1 MGYCSDDLTG
11 AAAFGINSEVRL
23 SGAIRLPMS
32 TMQRYKG
39 GRVTHIKVA
48 LGEGVEKPS
57 VWIRTSLTESSKV
70 SQSIS
75 QPVNGWNDV
84 QLNRPLTIDGSDLY
98 IGFTYTQPAGVK
110 GILTKGEGNANTS
123 LLAIDNIWDD
133 FHNDGVGILC
143 IQAVVEADLPE
154 HDLGVIAVETD
165 SLFYHQSGQVQ
176 VTATIENLGTGNTNG
191 YYLAW
196 SIDGQVVN
204 ADKILYEAPAPG
216 ETFTAHKTFNL
227 NTLSEGAHKV
237 EVILNGGEADEKTDN
252 NICQSNFYTY
262 KTCYGHKVLLEHFTS
277 LPCVNCPPVDQLL
290 ESVVSKRNDVVW
302 AAHHVGYRNDEFTID
317 ASEPYIKFGVLGNPY
332 VMLDRYPVGEE
343 TPAFTISNYT
353 ADQLSATFDKT
364 SQRPAFVQLEA
375 QLEAEGRQLKATI
388 GGQAWKCF
396 QELYPRATINVFIV
410 EDDVPAVGSQ
420 AGDSN
425 KKRHDNIVRAILTR
439 QSGDLPTWTEANTF
453 AQTYTAEA
461 DASWNLSN
469 LRVVVFAT
477 AAADRSTGY
486 PTGEVLN
493 ATQAPIS
500 LQAQATL
507 PYRQTFDDVSDF
519 ETFIVED
526 GNNDESTWQYDDI
539 MLAAKSERNYDADD
553 WLITPAFEL
562 KKGQTYQLKFN
573 AYNELEDTET
583 IDIFMGTGSTA
594 SALTTNIMPATT
606 VTAITATTFTVT
618 FVADNT
624 DFYRIGFHHR
634 TTGNPYFNFL
644 YIDNITLEEVTS
656 QAAPAA
662 VTDLIVTPGEK
673 GALSATIT
681 LRTPKQTIDEQPLTQ
696 LNKVDLY
703 RDGQLLH
710 SFASPAIDAELTYDD
725 TEGLSNGSHTY
736 KAIAVNSKGSSS
748 PTETTTYIGID
759 VPGPVENLHFTYDYD
774 THKATVSWDA
784 PSMGAHGGYVDTS
797 NLRYSLRKYPM
808 SSGKTITAPISTTH
822 YEEEF
827 DIEWLIAAA
836 EERYR
841 ETEEAYGI
849 PVAHTIVIDGQGL
862 TYYFV
867 KAISDIGEGA
877 ETTSES
883 RIIGEPYPLPFAES
897 FSGAIPSHFWHKPV
911 TSLRNRWYE
920 MSDNRYSQDGDNGF
934 LAYTVSVIEG
944 NDTNIEET
952 AIAHTGRLDLSK
964 ATTPVISL
972 YYFIPYTM
980 SHPLNIKVSDDGLNF
995 TTIGTIDTSDET
1007 MTGRYV
1013 RAIIPLTGISNPS
1026 SCYVGLEGTLTN
1038 SSELIYVDNITIYDQ
1053 KNYDLAAHLAH
1064 LPSHL
1069 WSGEPRIVKVDV
1081 SNIGETD
1088 VEAEAYDVD
1097 ILVDGQLCGHASGTT
1112 VKVGETETVSVA
1124 VTATVNMAS
1133 TSEIFAR
1140 VNYAADEN
1148 TDNNTSNTA
1157 NIKVRT
1163 PSFPVPQHPVIS
1175 SGVSIL
1181 SWNTPEPPRS
1191 QDETVTES
1199 FEDYEDFTTTDLGD
1213 WVLIDGDKNLTY
1225 SWGEDYNWPNRTR
1238 PHAFIVMTPAE
1249 VELSNGG
1256 KGLSPSWQAH
1266 SGAKMLMSS
1275 SSYEAN
1281 DWLISPDLSGSA
1293 QTITFFARGTNSYA
1307 ESFEVLYSTTDN
1319 EPESFTAIGKTVAF
1333 KGAEWKQYT
1342 YQLPEGS
1349 RYFAIRKVTNDGN
1362 MLFIDDITFVPE
1374 THARQDLT
1382 LLGYNVYCDG
1392 ERINDVL
1399 ITGNSFGE
1407 IGNGDYYVTAVYDKG
1422 ESALSEKAIRNQT
1435 GIRELPAD
1443 TEKTSRLYDLM
1454 GRPVSG
1460 KQKGIYIQGGK
1471 KVIKN

>member
-1 MGYCSDDLTG
+1 
-11 AAAFGINSEVRL
+11 
-23 SGAIRLPMS
+23 MS
-32 TMQRYKG
+32 TMQRYKD

-84 QLNRPLTIDGSDLY
+84 ELNRPLTIDGSDLY

-110 GILTKGEGNANTS
+110 GIFTKGEGNANTS
-123 LLAIDNIWDD
+123 LLAIDNVWDD

-143 IQAVVEADLPE
+143 IQAIVEADLPE
-154 HDLGVIAVETD
+154 HDLGIITVETD

-176 VTATIENLGTGNTNG
+176 VSATIENLGTASTNG
-191 YYLAW
+191 YHLIW

-204 ADKILYEAPAPG
+204 ADKVLYEAPAPG
-216 ETFTAHKTFNL
+216 ETFTTNKAFSL
-227 NTLSEGAHKV
+227 NSLSEGMHKV
-237 EVILNGGEADEKTDN
+237 EVRLNGDNTDEKTDN
-252 NICQSNFYTY
+252 NTCQSTFYTY
-262 KTCYGHKVLLEHFTS
+262 TATYNRKVLLEHFTS
-277 LPCVNCPPVDQLL
+277 LPCVNCPPIDQLL
-290 ESVVSKRNDVVW
+290 ESVVSTRNDVVW

-317 ASEPYIKFGVLGNPY
+317 ASEPYVKFGVLGNPY
-332 VMLDRYPVGEE
+332 VMLDRCAMADE
-343 TPAFTISNYT
+343 TPAFTIGNYT

-364 SQRPAFVQLEA
+364 SQRPTFVQLDA
-375 QLEAEGRQLKATI
+375 QLEAEGRLLKATI

-396 QELYPRATINVFIV
+396 QEIYPRATLNVFIV
-410 EDDVPAVGSQ
+410 EDDVPAVGTQ

-439 QSGDLPTWTEANTF
+439 QSGDLPTWTEGNTF
-453 AQTYTAEA
+453 TETFSTEA

-469 LRVVVFAT
+469 LRVVAFVT
-477 AAADRSTGY
+477 AAADRRTGY

-493 ATQAPIS
+493 ATQASIS
-500 LQAQATL
+500 LQAQTKL

-526 GNNDESTWQYDDI
+526 DNNDGATWQYDDI
-539 MLAAKSERNYDADD
+539 MLAAKSERNDDADD
-553 WLITPAFEL
+553 WLITPTFEL

-583 IDIFMGTGSTA
+583 IDIFMGTGNTA
-594 SALTTNIMPATT
+594 SALTTNIMPATA
-606 VTAITATTFTVT
+606 VTAITPTTFTVT
-618 FVADNT
+618 FVAEST

-644 YIDNITLEEVTS
+644 YIDDISLEEVTS

-662 VTDLIVTPGEK
+662 VTDLIVTPGEQ

-696 LNKVDLY
+696 LDKVDLY

-710 SFASPAIDAELTYDD
+710 SFASPAIDAELTYND

-736 KAIAVNSKGSSS
+736 KAIAVNSKGNSS

-759 VPGPVENLHFTYDYD
+759 VPGPVENLHFAYDYD
-774 THKATVSWDA
+774 THKATVTWDA
-784 PSMGAHGGYVDTS
+784 PSIGAHGGYVDAN

-808 SSGKTITAPISTTH
+808 SPGKTITGPISATH
-822 YEEEF
+822 FEEEF
-827 DIEWLIAAA
+827 DIDWLTAAA

-841 ETEEAYGI
+841 EAEETYGI

-877 ETTSES
+877 EATSES
-883 RIIGEPYPLPFAES
+883 RIIGEPYALPFAES
-897 FSGAIPSHFWHKPV
+897 FADAMPSHFWYKPV
-911 TSLRNRWYE
+911 TALRNRWYE
-920 MSDNRYSQDGDNGF
+920 MADNRFSQDGDNGF

-980 SHPLNIKVSDDGLNF
+980 RYPLSIKVSGDGQNF
-995 TTIGTIDTSDET
+995 TTIGTIDTADET

-1013 RAIIPLTGISNPS
+1013 RAIVPLTGISNPS
-1026 SCYVGLEGTLTN
+1026 SCYVGLESTLTS

-1053 KNYDLAAHLAH
+1053 KSYDLAASLAH

-1069 WSGEPRIVKVDV
+1069 WSGEPRTVSVDV
-1081 SNIGETD
+1081 SNIGEAD
-1088 VEAEAYDVD
+1088 VEAGAYDVD
-1097 ILVDGQLCGHASGTT
+1097 ILVDGRICGNATGTA
-1112 VKVGETETVSVA
+1112 VKVGETATINVA
-1124 VTATVNMAS
+1124 ATANAS
-1133 TSEIFAR
+1133 MSYTSEICAR

-1148 TDNNTSNTA
+1148 TDNNTSDA
-1157 NIKVRT
+1157 ASIKVKC
-1163 PSFPVPQHPVIS
+1163 PSFPVPQQPVIS
-1175 SGVSIL
+1175 SGVTIL
-1181 SWNTPEPPRS
+1181 EWNAPEPPRT

-1199 FEDYEDFTTTDLGD
+1199 FEEYEDFTTTDLGD
-1213 WVLIDGDKNLTY
+1213 WVLIDLDQHLTY

-1256 KGLSPSWQAH
+1256 KGLSASWQAH

-1275 SSYEAN
+1275 SSYEAD

-1293 QTITFFARGTNSYA
+1293 QTITFYARGTNSYS
-1307 ESFEVLYSTTDN
+1307 ESFEVLYSTTDD
-1319 EPESFTAIGKTVAF
+1319 EPESFTAIGKKVAF

-1349 RYFAIRKVTNDGN
+1349 RYFAIHKVTNDGDKF
-1362 MLFIDDITFVPE
+1362 FIDDITFIPE

-1382 LLGYNVYCDG
+1382 LLGYNIYCDG
-1392 ERINDVL
+1392 ERVNDAL
-1399 ITGNSFGE
+1399 ITGNTFSE
-1407 IGNGDYYVTAVYDKG
+1407 IGDGDYYVTAVYDKG
-1422 ESALSEKAIRNQT
+1422 ESALSEKAIRNHT
-1435 GIRELPAD
+1435 GISELPAD

-1454 GRPVSG
+1454 GRPATG

>member
-1 MGYCSDDLTG
+1 
-11 AAAFGINSEVRL
+11 
-23 SGAIRLPMS
+23 MS
-32 TMQRYKG
+32 TMQRYKD

-84 QLNRPLTIDGSDLY
+84 ELNRPLTIDGSDLY

-123 LLAIDNIWDD
+123 LLAIDNVWDD

-143 IQAVVEADLPE
+143 IQAIVEADLPE
-154 HDLGVIAVETD
+154 HDLGIIAVETD

-176 VTATIENLGTGNTNG
+176 VSATIENLGTASTNG
-191 YYLAW
+191 YHLIW

-204 ADKILYEAPAPG
+204 ADKVLYEAPAPG
-216 ETFTAHKTFNL
+216 ETFTTNKAFSVNS
-227 NTLSEGAHKV
+227 LSEGMHKV
-237 EVILNGGEADEKTDN
+237 EVRLNGDNTDEKTEN
-252 NICQSNFYTY
+252 NTCQSTFYTY
-262 KTCYGHKVLLEHFTS
+262 TATYNRKVLLEHFTS
-277 LPCVNCPPVDQLL
+277 LPCVNCPPIDQLL
-290 ESVVSKRNDVVW
+290 ESVVSTRNDVVW

-317 ASEPYIKFGVLGNPY
+317 ASEPYVKFGVLGNPY
-332 VMLDRYPVGEE
+332 VMLDRCAMADE
-343 TPAFTISNYT
+343 TPAFTIGNYT

-364 SQRPAFVQLEA
+364 SQRPTFMQLDA
-375 QLEAEGRQLKATI
+375 QLEAEGRLLKATI

-396 QELYPRATINVFIV
+396 QEIYPRATLNVFIV
-410 EDDVPAVGSQ
+410 EDDVPAVGTQ

-425 KKRHDNIVRAILTR
+425 KKRHNNIVRAILTR
-439 QSGDLPTWTEANTF
+439 QSGDLPTWTEGNTF
-453 AQTYTAEA
+453 TETFSTEA

-469 LRVVVFAT
+469 LRVVAFVT
-477 AAADRSTGY
+477 AAADRRTGY

-493 ATQAPIS
+493 ATQASIS
-500 LQAQATL
+500 LQAQTKL

-526 GNNDESTWQYDDI
+526 DNNDGATWQYDDI
-539 MLAAKSERNYDADD
+539 MLAAKSERNDDADD
-553 WLITPAFEL
+553 WLITPTFEL

-583 IDIFMGTGSTA
+583 IDIFMGTGNTA
-594 SALTTNIMPATT
+594 SALTTNIMPATA
-606 VTAITATTFTVT
+606 VTAITPTTFTVT
-618 FVADNT
+618 FVAEST

-644 YIDNITLEEVTS
+644 YIDDISLEEVTS

-662 VTDLIVTPGEK
+662 VTDLIVTPGEQ

-696 LNKVDLY
+696 LDKVDLY

-710 SFASPAIDAELTYDD
+710 SFASPAIDAELTYND

-759 VPGPVENLHFTYDYD
+759 VPGPVENLHFAYDYD
-774 THKATVSWDA
+774 THKATVTWDA
-784 PSMGAHGGYVDTS
+784 PSIGAHGGYVDAN

-808 SSGKTITAPISTTH
+808 SPGKTITGPISATH
-822 YEEEF
+822 FEEEF
-827 DIEWLIAAA
+827 DIDWLTAAA

-841 ETEEAYGI
+841 EAEETYGI

-877 ETTSES
+877 EATSES
-883 RIIGEPYPLPFAES
+883 RIIGEPYALPFAES
-897 FSGAIPSHFWHKPV
+897 FADAMPSHFWYKPV
-911 TSLRNRWYE
+911 TALRNRWYE
-920 MSDNRYSQDGDNGF
+920 MADNRFSQDGDNGF

-980 SHPLNIKVSDDGLNF
+980 RYPLSIKVSGDGQNF

-1013 RAIIPLTGISNPS
+1013 RAIVPLTGISNPS
-1026 SCYVGLEGTLTN
+1026 SCYVGLESTLTS

-1053 KNYDLAAHLAH
+1053 KSYDLAASLAH

-1069 WSGEPRIVKVDV
+1069 WSGEPRTVSVDV
-1081 SNIGETD
+1081 SNIGEAD
-1088 VEAEAYDVD
+1088 VEAGAYDVD
-1097 ILVDGQLCGHASGTT
+1097 ILVDGRICGNATGTA
-1112 VKVGETETVSVA
+1112 VKVGETATINVA
-1124 VTATVNMAS
+1124 ATANAS
-1133 TSEIFAR
+1133 MSYTSEICAR

-1148 TDNNTSNTA
+1148 TDNNTSDA
-1157 NIKVRT
+1157 ASIKVKC
-1163 PSFPVPQHPVIS
+1163 PSFPVPQQPVIS
-1175 SGVSIL
+1175 SGVTIL
-1181 SWNTPEPPRS
+1181 EWNAPEPPRT

-1199 FEDYEDFTTTDLGD
+1199 FEEYEDFTTTDLGD
-1213 WVLIDGDKNLTY
+1213 WVLIDLDQHLTY

-1256 KGLSPSWQAH
+1256 KGLSASWQAH

-1275 SSYEAN
+1275 SSYEAD

-1293 QTITFFARGTNSYA
+1293 QTITFYARGTNSYS
-1307 ESFEVLYSTTDN
+1307 ESFEVLYSTTDD
-1319 EPESFTAIGKTVAF
+1319 EPESFTAIGKKVAF

-1349 RYFAIRKVTNDGN
+1349 RYFAIHKVTNDGDKF
-1362 MLFIDDITFVPE
+1362 FIDDITFIPE

-1382 LLGYNVYCDG
+1382 LLGYNIYCDG
-1392 ERINDVL
+1392 ERVNDAL
-1399 ITGNSFGE
+1399 ITGNTFSE
-1407 IGNGDYYVTAVYDKG
+1407 IGDGDYYVTAVYDKG
-1422 ESALSEKAIRNQT
+1422 ESALSEKAIRNHT
-1435 GIRELPAD
+1435 GISELPAD

-1454 GRPVSG
+1454 GRPATG

>member
-1 MGYCSDDLTG
+1 
-11 AAAFGINSEVRL
+11 
-23 SGAIRLPMS
+23 
-32 TMQRYKG
+32 MQRYKD

-84 QLNRPLTIDGSDLY
+84 ELNRPLTIDGSDLY

-123 LLAIDNIWDD
+123 LLAIDNVWDD

-143 IQAVVEADLPE
+143 IQAIVEADLPE
-154 HDLGVIAVETD
+154 HDLGIIAVETD

-176 VTATIENLGTGNTNG
+176 VSATIENLGTASTNG
-191 YYLAW
+191 YHLIW

-204 ADKILYEAPAPG
+204 ADKVLYEAPAPG
-216 ETFTAHKTFNL
+216 ETFTTNKAFSL
-227 NTLSEGAHKV
+227 NSLSEGMHKV
-237 EVILNGGEADEKTDN
+237 EVRLNGDNTDEKTDN
-252 NICQSNFYTY
+252 NTCQSTFYTY
-262 KTCYGHKVLLEHFTS
+262 TATYNRKVLLEHFTS
-277 LPCVNCPPVDQLL
+277 LPCVNCPPIDQLL
-290 ESVVSKRNDVVW
+290 ESVVSTRNDVVW

-317 ASEPYIKFGVLGNPY
+317 ASEPYVKFGVLGNPY
-332 VMLDRYPVGEE
+332 VMLDRYAMADE
-343 TPAFTISNYT
+343 TPAFTIGNYT

-364 SQRPAFVQLEA
+364 SQRPTFVQLDA
-375 QLEAEGRQLKATI
+375 QLEAEGRLLKATI

-396 QELYPRATINVFIV
+396 QEIYPRATLNVFIV
-410 EDDVPAVGSQ
+410 EDDVPAVGTQ

-425 KKRHDNIVRAILTR
+425 KKRHNNIVRAILTR
-439 QSGDLPTWTEANTF
+439 QSGDLPTWTEGNTF
-453 AQTYTAEA
+453 TETFSTEA

-469 LRVVVFAT
+469 LRVVAFVT
-477 AAADRSTGY
+477 AAADRRTGY

-500 LQAQATL
+500 LQAQTKL

-526 GNNDESTWQYDDI
+526 DNNDGATWQYDDI
-539 MLAAKSERNYDADD
+539 MLAAKSERNDDADD
-553 WLITPAFEL
+553 WLITPTFEL

-583 IDIFMGTGSTA
+583 IDIFMGTGNTA
-594 SALTTNIMPATT
+594 SALTTNIMPATA
-606 VTAITATTFTVT
+606 VTAITPTTFTVT
-618 FVADNT
+618 FVAEST

-644 YIDNITLEEVTS
+644 YIDDISLEEVTS

-662 VTDLIVTPGEK
+662 VTDLIVTPGEQ

-696 LNKVDLY
+696 LDKVDLY

-710 SFASPAIDAELTYDD
+710 SFASPAIDAELTYND

-759 VPGPVENLHFTYDYD
+759 VPGPVENLHFAYDYD
-774 THKATVSWDA
+774 THKATVTWDA
-784 PSMGAHGGYVDTS
+784 PSIGAHGGYVDAN

-808 SSGKTITAPISTTH
+808 SPGKTITGPISATH
-822 YEEEF
+822 FEEEF
-827 DIEWLIAAA
+827 DIDWLTAAA

-841 ETEEAYGI
+841 EAEETYGI

-877 ETTSES
+877 EATSES
-883 RIIGEPYPLPFAES
+883 RIIGEPYALPFAES
-897 FSGAIPSHFWHKPV
+897 FADAMPSHFWYKPV
-911 TSLRNRWYE
+911 TALRNRWYE
-920 MSDNRYSQDGDNGF
+920 MADNRFSQDGDKGF
-934 LAYTVSVIEG
+934 IAYTVSVIEG

-980 SHPLNIKVSDDGLNF
+980 RYPLSIKVSGDGQNF

-1013 RAIIPLTGISNPS
+1013 RAIVPLTGISNPS
-1026 SCYVGLEGTLTN
+1026 SCYVGLESTLTS

-1053 KNYDLAAHLAH
+1053 KSYDLAASLAH

-1069 WSGEPRIVKVDV
+1069 WSGEPRTVSVDV
-1081 SNIGETD
+1081 SNIGEAD
-1088 VEAEAYDVD
+1088 VEAGAYDVD
-1097 ILVDGQLCGHASGTT
+1097 ILVDGRICGNATGTA
-1112 VKVGETETVSVA
+1112 VKVGETATINVA
-1124 VTATVNMAS
+1124 ATANASMSS
-1133 TSEIFAR
+1133 TSEICAR

-1148 TDNNTSNTA
+1148 TDNNTSDA
-1157 NIKVRT
+1157 ASIKVKC
-1163 PSFPVPQHPVIS
+1163 PSFPVPQQPVIS
-1175 SGVSIL
+1175 SGVTIL
-1181 SWNTPEPPRS
+1181 EWIAPEPPRS

-1213 WVLIDGDKNLTY
+1213 WVLIDLDQHLTY

-1256 KGLSPSWQAH
+1256 KGLSASWQAH

-1275 SSYEAN
+1275 SSYEAD

-1293 QTITFFARGTNSYA
+1293 QTITFYARGTNSYS
-1307 ESFEVLYSTTDN
+1307 ESFEVLYSTTDD
-1319 EPESFTAIGKTVAF
+1319 EPESFTAIGKKVAF

-1349 RYFAIRKVTNDGN
+1349 RYFAIHKVTNDGDKF
-1362 MLFIDDITFVPE
+1362 FIDDITFIPE

-1392 ERINDVL
+1392 ERVNDAL
-1399 ITGNSFGE
+1399 ITGNTFSE
-1407 IGNGDYYVTAVYDKG
+1407 IGDGDYYVTAVYDKG
-1422 ESALSEKAIRNQT
+1422 ESALSEKAIRNHT
-1435 GIRELPAD
+1435 GISELPAD

-1454 GRPVSG
+1454 GRPATG

>member
-1 MGYCSDDLTG
+1 
-11 AAAFGINSEVRL
+11 
-23 SGAIRLPMS
+23 MS
-32 TMQRYKG
+32 TMQRYKD

-84 QLNRPLTIDGSDLY
+84 ELNRPLTIDGSDLY

-123 LLAIDNIWDD
+123 LLAIDNVWDD

-143 IQAVVEADLPE
+143 IQAIVEADLPE
-154 HDLGVIAVETD
+154 HDLGIITVETD

-176 VTATIENLGTGNTNG
+176 VSATIENLGTASTNG
-191 YYLAW
+191 YHLIW

-204 ADKILYEAPAPG
+204 ADKVLYEAPAPG
-216 ETFTAHKTFNL
+216 ETFTTNKAFSL
-227 NTLSEGAHKV
+227 NSLSEGMHKV
-237 EVILNGGEADEKTDN
+237 EVRLNGDNTDEKTDN
-252 NICQSNFYTY
+252 NTCQSTFYTY
-262 KTCYGHKVLLEHFTS
+262 TATYNRKVLLEHFTS
-277 LPCVNCPPVDQLL
+277 LPCVNCPPIDQLL
-290 ESVVSKRNDVVW
+290 ESVVSTRNDVVW

-317 ASEPYIKFGVLGNPY
+317 ASEPYVKFGVLGNPY
-332 VMLDRYPVGEE
+332 VMLDRCAMADE
-343 TPAFTISNYT
+343 TPAFTIGNYT

-364 SQRPAFVQLEA
+364 SQRPTFMQLDA
-375 QLEAEGRQLKATI
+375 QLEAEGRLLKATI

-396 QELYPRATINVFIV
+396 QEIYPRATLNVFIV
-410 EDDVPAVGSQ
+410 EDDVPAVGTQ

-439 QSGDLPTWTEANTF
+439 QSGDLPTWTEGNTF
-453 AQTYTAEA
+453 TETFSTEA

-469 LRVVVFAT
+469 LRVVAFVT
-477 AAADRSTGY
+477 AAADRRTGY

-493 ATQAPIS
+493 ATQASIS
-500 LQAQATL
+500 LQAQTKL

-526 GNNDESTWQYDDI
+526 DNNDGATWQYDDI
-539 MLAAKSERNYDADD
+539 MLAAKSERNDDADD
-553 WLITPAFEL
+553 WLITQTFEL

-583 IDIFMGTGSTA
+583 IDIFMGTGNTA
-594 SALTTNIMPATT
+594 SALTTNIMPATA
-606 VTAITATTFTVT
+606 VTAITPTTFTVT
-618 FVADNT
+618 FVAEST

-644 YIDNITLEEVTS
+644 YIDDISLEEVTS

-662 VTDLIVTPGEK
+662 VTDLIVTPGEQ

-696 LNKVDLY
+696 LDKVDLY

-710 SFASPAIDAELTYDD
+710 SFASPAIDTELTYND

-736 KAIAVNSKGSSS
+736 KAIAFNSKGSSS

-759 VPGPVENLHFTYDYD
+759 VPGPVENLHFAYDYD
-774 THKATVSWDA
+774 THKATVTWDA
-784 PSMGAHGGYVDTS
+784 PSIGAHGGYVDAN

-808 SSGKTITAPISTTH
+808 SSGKTITDPISATH
-822 YEEEF
+822 FEEEF
-827 DIEWLIAAA
+827 DIDWLTAAA

-841 ETEEAYGI
+841 EAEETYGI

-877 ETTSES
+877 EATSES
-883 RIIGEPYPLPFAES
+883 RIIGEPYALPFAES
-897 FSGAIPSHFWHKPV
+897 FADAMPSHFWYKPV
-911 TSLRNRWYE
+911 TALRNRWYE
-920 MSDNRYSQDGDNGF
+920 MADNRFSQDGDNGF

-980 SHPLNIKVSDDGLNF
+980 RYPLSIKVSGDGQNF

-1013 RAIIPLTGISNPS
+1013 RAIVPLTGISNPS
-1026 SCYVGLEGTLTN
+1026 SCYVGLESTLTS

-1053 KNYDLAAHLAH
+1053 KSYDLAASLAH

-1069 WSGEPRIVKVDV
+1069 WSGEPRTVSVDV
-1081 SNIGETD
+1081 SNIGEAD
-1088 VEAEAYDVD
+1088 VEAGTYDVD
-1097 ILVDGQLCGHASGTT
+1097 ILVDGRICGNATGTA
-1112 VKVGETETVSVA
+1112 VKVGETATINVA
-1124 VTATVNMAS
+1124 ATANASMSS
-1133 TSEIFAR
+1133 TSEICAR

-1148 TDNNTSNTA
+1148 TDNNTSDA
-1157 NIKVRT
+1157 ASIKVKC
-1163 PSFPVPQHPVIS
+1163 PSFPVPQQPVIS
-1175 SGVSIL
+1175 SGVTIL
-1181 SWNTPEPPRS
+1181 EWNAPEPPRS

-1213 WVLIDGDKNLTY
+1213 WVLIDLDQHLTY

-1256 KGLSPSWQAH
+1256 KGLSASWQAH

-1275 SSYEAN
+1275 SSYEAD
-1281 DWLISPDLSGSA
+1281 DWLISPDLSGNA
-1293 QTITFFARGTNSYA
+1293 QTITFYARGTNSYS
-1307 ESFEVLYSTTDN
+1307 ESFEVLYSTTDD
-1319 EPESFTAIGKTVAF
+1319 EPESFTAIGKKVAF

-1349 RYFAIRKVTNDGN
+1349 RYFAIHKVTNDGDKF
-1362 MLFIDDITFVPE
+1362 FIDDITFIPE

-1392 ERINDVL
+1392 ERVNDAL
-1399 ITGNSFGE
+1399 ITGNTFSE
-1407 IGNGDYYVTAVYDKG
+1407 IGDGDYYVTAVYDKG
-1422 ESALSEKAIRNQT
+1422 ESALSEKAIRNHT
-1435 GIRELPAD
+1435 GISELPAD

-1454 GRPVSG
+1454 GRPATG

>member
-1 MGYCSDDLTG
+1 
-11 AAAFGINSEVRL
+11 
-23 SGAIRLPMS
+23 MS
-32 TMQRYKG
+32 TMQRYKD

-84 QLNRPLTIDGSDLY
+84 ELNRPLTIDGSDLY

-123 LLAIDNIWDD
+123 LLAIDNVWDD

-143 IQAVVEADLPE
+143 IQAIVEADLPE
-154 HDLGVIAVETD
+154 HDLGIITVETD

-176 VTATIENLGTGNTNG
+176 VSATIENLGTASTNG
-191 YYLAW
+191 YHLIW

-204 ADKILYEAPAPG
+204 ADKVLYEAPAPG
-216 ETFTAHKTFNL
+216 ETFTTNKAFSL
-227 NTLSEGAHKV
+227 NSLSEGMHKV
-237 EVILNGGEADEKTDN
+237 EVRLNGDNTDEKTDN
-252 NICQSNFYTY
+252 NTCQSTFYTY
-262 KTCYGHKVLLEHFTS
+262 TATYNRKVLLEHFTS
-277 LPCVNCPPVDQLL
+277 LPCVNCPPIDQLL
-290 ESVVSKRNDVVW
+290 ESVVSTRNDVVW

-317 ASEPYIKFGVLGNPY
+317 ASEPYVKFGVLGNPY
-332 VMLDRYPVGEE
+332 VMLDRCAMADE
-343 TPAFTISNYT
+343 TPAFTIGNYT

-364 SQRPAFVQLEA
+364 SLRPTFVQLDA
-375 QLEAEGRQLKATI
+375 QLEAEGRLLKATI

-396 QELYPRATINVFIV
+396 QEIYPRATLNVFIV
-410 EDDVPAVGSQ
+410 EDDVPAVGTQ

-439 QSGDLPTWTEANTF
+439 QSGDLPTWTEGNTF
-453 AQTYTAEA
+453 TETFSTEA

-469 LRVVVFAT
+469 LRVVAFVT
-477 AAADRSTGY
+477 AAADRRTGY

-500 LQAQATL
+500 LQAQTKL

-526 GNNDESTWQYDDI
+526 DNNDGATWQYDDI
-539 MLAAKSERNYDADD
+539 MLAAKSERNDDADD
-553 WLITPAFEL
+553 WLITPTFEL

-583 IDIFMGTGSTA
+583 IDIFMGTGNTA
-594 SALTTNIMPATT
+594 SALTTNIMPATA
-606 VTAITATTFTVT
+606 VTAITPTTFTVT
-618 FVADNT
+618 FVAEST

-644 YIDNITLEEVTS
+644 YIDDISLEEVTS

-662 VTDLIVTPGEK
+662 VTDLIVTPGEQ

-696 LNKVDLY
+696 LDKVDLY

-710 SFASPAIDAELTYDD
+710 SFASPAIDAELTYND

-759 VPGPVENLHFTYDYD
+759 VPGPVENLHFAYDYD
-774 THKATVSWDA
+774 THKATVTWDA
-784 PSMGAHGGYVDTS
+784 PSIGAHGGYVDAN

-808 SSGKTITAPISTTH
+808 SPGKTITGPISATH
-822 YEEEF
+822 FEEEF
-827 DIEWLIAAA
+827 DIDWLTAAA

-841 ETEEAYGI
+841 EAEETYGI

-867 KAISDIGEGA
+867 KAISDTGEGA
-877 ETTSES
+877 EATSES
-883 RIIGEPYPLPFAES
+883 RIIGEPYALPFAES
-897 FSGAIPSHFWHKPV
+897 FADAMPSHFWYKPV
-911 TSLRNRWYE
+911 TALRNRWYE
-920 MSDNRYSQDGDNGF
+920 MADNRFSQDGDNGF

-980 SHPLNIKVSDDGLNF
+980 RYPLSIKVSGDGQNF

-1013 RAIIPLTGISNPS
+1013 RAIVPLTGISNPS
-1026 SCYVGLEGTLTN
+1026 SCYVGLESTLTS

-1053 KNYDLAAHLAH
+1053 KSYDLAASLAH

-1069 WSGEPRIVKVDV
+1069 WSGEPRTVSVDV
-1081 SNIGETD
+1081 SNIGEAD
-1088 VEAEAYDVD
+1088 VEAGAYDVD
-1097 ILVDGQLCGHASGTT
+1097 ILVDGRICGNATGTA
-1112 VKVGETETVSVA
+1112 VKVGETATINVA
-1124 VTATVNMAS
+1124 ATANASMSS
-1133 TSEIFAR
+1133 TSEICAR

-1148 TDNNTSNTA
+1148 TDNNTSDA
-1157 NIKVRT
+1157 ASIKVKC
-1163 PSFPVPQHPVIS
+1163 PSFPVPQQPVIS
-1175 SGVSIL
+1175 SGVTIL
-1181 SWNTPEPPRS
+1181 EWNAPEPPRT

-1213 WVLIDGDKNLTY
+1213 WVLIDLDQHLTY

-1256 KGLSPSWQAH
+1256 KGLSASWQAH

-1275 SSYEAN
+1275 SSYEAD

-1293 QTITFFARGTNSYA
+1293 QTITFYARGTNSYS
-1307 ESFEVLYSTTDN
+1307 ESFEVLYSTTDD
-1319 EPESFTAIGKTVAF
+1319 EPESFTAIGKKVAF

-1349 RYFAIRKVTNDGN
+1349 RYFAIHKVTNDGDKF
-1362 MLFIDDITFVPE
+1362 FIDDITFIPE

-1392 ERINDVL
+1392 ERVNDAL
-1399 ITGNSFGE
+1399 ITGNTFSE
-1407 IGNGDYYVTAVYDKG
+1407 IGDGDYYVTAVYDKG
-1422 ESALSEKAIRNQT
+1422 ESALSEKAIRNHT
-1435 GIRELPAD
+1435 GISELPAD

-1454 GRPVSG
+1454 GRPATG